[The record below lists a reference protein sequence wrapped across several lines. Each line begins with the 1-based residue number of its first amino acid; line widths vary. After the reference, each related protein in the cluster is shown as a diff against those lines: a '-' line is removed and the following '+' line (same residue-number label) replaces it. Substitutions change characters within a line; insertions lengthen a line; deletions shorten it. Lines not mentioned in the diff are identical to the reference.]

1 MYICALVMLR
11 RPETGGANA
20 EQKYSVWYGSAFLT
34 EFLPNLHWSIHVF
47 LYDKGKRRITII
59 TLRCLSSKSD
69 GIAWIIM
76 DYVKDSRG
84 VIQVSTSKV
93 SNEFYNDTSK
103 IMNGRKT
110 QGIDAQLKCKNREKE
125 SWKMLCE

>member
-1 MYICALVMLR
+1 
-11 RPETGGANA
+11 
-20 EQKYSVWYGSAFLT
+20 
-34 EFLPNLHWSIHVF
+34 
-47 LYDKGKRRITII
+47 
-59 TLRCLSSKSD
+59 
-69 GIAWIIM
+69 M

-93 SNEFYNDTSK
+93 SNEETERFYNDTSK